1 MEKTEKDSIFDWIS
15 KIIESSNN
23 TFHFEAVDRLIDL
36 FYEKFQDDKAKTEL
50 YVYRQTKW
58 ESIHDILI

>member
-1 MEKTEKDSIFDWIS
+1 MEKTEKDFIFDWIS

-36 FYEKFQDDKAKTEL
+36 YFEKFQDDKAKTEL

>member
-36 FYEKFQDDKAKTEL
+36 YFEKFQDDKAKTEL
-50 YVYRQTKW
+50 FVLRQTKW

>member
-1 MEKTEKDSIFDWIS
+1 MEKTEKDSIFEWIS

-36 FYEKFQDDKAKTEL
+36 YFEKFQDDKAKTEL
-50 YVYRQTKW
+50 FVLRQTKW

>member
-1 MEKTEKDSIFDWIS
+1 MEKTEKDFIFDWIS